1 MERIEKEIQELEK
14 QVDLNS
20 ASNLDDEQ
28 DQNELSSMV
37 NDEKDLESLPTT
49 LIIDEVEAGANSFV
63 SGTNAA
69 TSSGSSLANSNM
81 KALMDSFITQL
92 PNCVN
97 RELIDKAAKEFC
109 MNLNTKL
116 NRKRLVG
123 ALFQVQRTRLDLLPF
138 YSRFVAILNP
148 CMPELS
154 IDLSSLLLNDFRF
167 HVRKKDQI
175 NIESKIKTARFI
187 GELVKFNMFSRL
199 DALNCLKTLLADFKH
214 HNVEMA
220 CNLLDVCGRYLYRNQ
235 ESHMKLKLLL
245 EILMRKKQATSMD
258 GRYSIMVE
266 NAFYYCNPPESKQ
279 DEKKVRSPIH
289 DYIKKL
295 LYKDLNKLNV
305 EKVSIIYY

>member
-1 MERIEKEIQELEK
+1 MPGILYKESEKSSKQSKCSDQPSEESPSTTPEPVKEKDIEVSANIDLAIEMEQIEKEIQELEK

-20 ASNLDDEQ
+20 AAIDEEHQ
-28 DQNELSSMV
+28 RELSSLV
-37 NDEKDLESLPTT
+37 DEKDIETT
-49 LIIDEVEAGANSFV
+49 VAALTTDDEIALNGLQS
-63 SGTNAA
+63 TAA
-69 TSSGSSLANSNM
+69 TSSGSNLANSNM
-81 KALMDSFITQL
+81 KALMDSFISQL

-138 YSRFVAILNP
+138 YSRFVATLNP
-148 CMPELS
+148 CMPEIS
-154 IDLSSLLLNDFRF
+154 TDLASLLLNDFRF

-187 GELVKFNMFSRL
+187 GELVKFNMFSKL
-199 DALNCLKTLLADFKH
+199 NALNCLKTLLADFKH

-220 CNLLDVCGRYLYRNQ
+220 CNLLDVCGRFLYRNQ

-245 EILMRKKQATSMD
+245 
-258 GRYSIMVE
+258 
-266 NAFYYCNPPESKQ
+266 
-279 DEKKVRSPIH
+279 
-289 DYIKKL
+289 
-295 LYKDLNKLNV
+295 
-305 EKVSIIYY
+305 VSQSFKPL